1 VTAVELYPIERRI
14 FAPPERMRV
23 SEWAERYRRL
33 RAGATARP
41 GPYRLDLAPYARE
54 ILDSYLDPHVEEVTM
69 MFGAQCGKSTIAE
82 ILVGYVV
89 DQDPSPIGWLMP
101 REDDYHLVHGTRIL
115 PMIEDSP
122 RMSSHLTGRADDIS
136 QEGIQF
142 DSCRLYYMAARSTAS
157 MKGRTIRV
165 LIRDEIDEMPD
176 TPQGDPLSM
185 SLHRTNTYSGRRKIV
200 NSSTPTT
207 PSGKVAKKWEQ
218 SDKRRWHVPCPHCEH
233 YQVLTWKHVRWE
245 GFTEPELARDA
256 AHLVCESCT
265 ARIDEGQRVEMVRR
279 GVWVPEGATVDEAG
293 VVHDPNPPRRHR
305 GYHLPTINSPLIT
318 LGELVERSLNE
329 DEADFT
335 RQMLAEPYDVKA
347 DGVDV
352 GAIRERIRDDHKRGE
367 VPKEATLLTAG
378 IDVQGHK
385 LGLFYVVRA
394 WAPSGESWLVA
405 AGRSRDWSGV
415 EEAVLTTQY
424 GAAARLV
431 SMAFV
436 DSGDGNRIDEV
447 YDFCRH
453 WRTRTTPTKGR
464 DRIERGKPFLVNQID
479 RAPNGRVLPG
489 GLQLRTVNTLF
500 FKDMLAQYVAGERQG
515 WHLHNNDDGALE
527 QYFEHMLAERR
538 VEKDGKVRWE
548 LKPGVRRNDWWDCE
562 VLALAAWYSLVG
574 ATGARNRRVE
584 SVSPSA
590 TAGAA
595 AADAHRSAQRDA
607 APGRRFPRGNWI
619 RRRDR

>member
-1 VTAVELYPIERRI
+1 VTI
-14 FAPPERMRV
+14 FEPLTPETAIVRPPERMKV
-23 SEWAERYRRL
+23 SEWAARYRRL

-41 GPYRLDLAPYARE
+41 GAYRLEMAPYAAE
-54 ILDSYLDPHVEEVTM
+54 VLDSYLEPGVEEVSTM
-69 MFGAQCGKSTIAE
+69 FAAQTGKSTISE
-82 ILVGYVV
+82 IIVGYVI
-89 DQDPSPIGWLMP
+89 DQDPSPIMWLMP
-101 REDDYHLVHGTRIL
+101 REQDYHLVHGTRIL

-122 RMSSHLTGRADDIS
+122 QLSKHLTGRADDVS

-142 DSCRLYYMAARSTAS
+142 DTCRLYYAAARSTGS
-157 MKGRTIRV
+157 IKGRAIRV
-165 LIRDEIDEMPD
+165 LLPDEIDEMPD

-185 SLHRTNTYSGRRKIV
+185 AKQRTNTYSSRRFIL
-200 NSSTPTT
+200 NSSTPTVPT
-207 PSGKVAKKWEQ
+207 GKIAKKWEQ
-218 SDKRRWHVPCPHCEH
+218 SDKRRWHVPCPHCGA
-233 YQVLTWKHVRWE
+233 YQVITWKQVRWD
-245 GFTEPELARDA
+245 GFTETELARAA
-256 AHLVCESCT
+256 AHIVCEACGE
-265 ARIDEGQRVEMVRR
+265 RINERERVEMVRA
-279 GVWVPEGATVDEAG
+279 GVWVPEGATVDENG

-305 GYHLPTINSPLIT
+305 GYHLPAMYSLLMT
-318 LGELVERSLNE
+318 LGELVERFLTE

-415 EEAVLTTQY
+415 EESVLTTQY

-453 WRTRTTPTKGR
+453 WRTRTTPTKGK